1 MNVRCYGFGFVGKAY
16 AMLIREQG
24 HSVQVKTADDDTR
37 WEAISKGFGGFTN
50 LYMMSLVGADYDAIV
65 ISVPTPT
72 IKNKQD
78 LKVLESILK
87 EIKENH
93 ETPYIIIKSTVLPSN
108 ITELEKKYRKKGQ
121 KFILYPEFLEAKN
134 PIGGVFNQTCCVFG
148 KRDAWSP
155 KEKEFLSALLGLTIP
170 KMTFTNLATAS
181 MLKYIHNMWLS
192 CNLSFW
198 NSVMRATKRHD
209 IDYDLVLKETH
220 KSSYFGRHPW
230 AIGTAYGGTC
240 LPKDIKAFVSSIKK
254 DGKFKKFIQMIDDV
268 NEEVLKNE

>member
-1 MNVRCYGFGFVGKAY
+1 VICVNVRCYGFGFVGKAY

-108 ITELEKKYRKKGQ
+108 ITELEKNIEKKDRSL
-121 KFILYPEFLEAKN
+121 FCTLNFLRLK
-134 PIGGVFNQTCCVFG
+134 IQLVVFLIRPVVYL
-148 KRDAWSP
+148 
-155 KEKEFLSALLGLTIP
+155 EKEMHG
-170 KMTFTNLATAS
+170 
-181 MLKYIHNMWLS
+181 HQ
-192 CNLSFW
+192 
-198 NSVMRATKRHD
+198 KRKNF
-209 IDYDLVLKETH
+209 YQ
-220 KSSYFGRHPW
+220 R
-230 AIGTAYGGTC
+230 C
-240 LPKDIKAFVSSIKK
+240 LD
-254 DGKFKKFIQMIDDV
+254 
-268 NEEVLKNE
+268 